1 MEQETNQ
8 KPLTL
13 NDLAKYN
20 QEVLIP
26 AMEEVFVT
34 KKEFSGLDNKV
45 DALDNKVDALDNK
58 VDALESKLNNL
69 ESEFQNF
76 KNESLTNQDAI
87 LKKLD
92 TLMTEKTVREYQE
105 QKEKKLWAVV
115 LKALK
120 EHDILSQKDMQRIAQ
135 LEIF

>member
-1 MEQETNQ
+1 MEQENQ

-13 NDLAKYN
+13 DDLAKYN

-34 KKEFSGLDNKV
+34 KKEFSGLGKKVDRIDNKV
-45 DALDNKVDALDNK
+45 DALDNKVDG
-58 VDALESKLNNL
+58 LESKLDNL

-105 QKEKKLWAVV
+105 QKTKKLWAVV
-115 LKALK
+115 IKALR
-120 EHDILSQKDMQRIAQ
+120 EHNILSQKDMQRIAQ